1 MIFRILFRILF
12 EPRPDKMGGQS
23 YAVDINVTPFD
34 TDAHKRTNKPKNHFK
49 NDLDES
55 RSLLS
60 KWRARGDSNA

>member
-12 EPRPDKMGGQS
+12 ESRPDKMGGQS

-34 TDAHKRTNKPKNHFK
+34 TDAHKKRISQKTILK